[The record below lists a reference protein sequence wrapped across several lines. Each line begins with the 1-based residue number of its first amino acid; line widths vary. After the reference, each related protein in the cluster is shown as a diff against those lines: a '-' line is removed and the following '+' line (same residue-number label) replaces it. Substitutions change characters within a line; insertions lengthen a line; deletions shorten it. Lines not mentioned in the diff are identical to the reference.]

1 MLLMRHIIQ
10 RGIFKMIGKR
20 FGRLVVFRYAGYVNK
35 NKYFWCRCDCGRIKR
50 VRKGHLISGAVK
62 SCGCYNSE
70 KARNMMKKN
79 RIGMT
84 HGMSKTRL
92 YRIWMAM
99 KRRCGVIG
107 HNGDKNYGG
116 RGIIV
121 CENWKNDFVCF
132 KDWALNHGYQDGL
145 TIDRIDVN
153 GNYCPENCR
162 WITNDEQQNNR
173 RNNHIIEYDGKKYT
187 LAQASRFFGI
197 PQSTLWGRLK
207 KGRGIFN

>member
-1 MLLMRHIIQ
+1 MLSMWHIIQ
-10 RGIFKMIGKR
+10 EGIFKMIGKR
-20 FGRLVVFRYAGYVNK
+20 FGRLVVFRYAGYINK
-35 NKYFWCRCDCGRIKR
+35 HNYFWCWCDCGRIKR
-50 VRKGHLISGAVK
+50 VRKGNLVSGTVK

-70 KARNMMKKN
+70 KSRDRMKNN

-99 KRRCGVIG
+99 KARCGVVG
-107 HNGDKNYGG
+107 SVGYKNYGE
-116 RGIIV
+116 RGITV
-121 CENWKNDFVCF
+121 CENWKNNFVCF
-132 KDWALNHGYQDGL
+132 RNWALNNGYQDGL

-187 LAQASRFFGI
+187 LAQAARFFGI
-197 PQSTLWGRLK
+197 PQSTLWYRVK
-207 KGRGIFN
+207 KGWGILN